1 MNIFF
6 RVDSSIQI
14 GTGHLMRCLTLAD
27 ALREKKATVSF
38 ICRELPGSLFDFI
51 GKREF
56 KAYRLPLIKAQHTND
71 NQSSE
76 YAQWLGVSW
85 KEDAEQTKAI
95 LANEGRIIDW
105 LVVDHYALDSQ
116 WETILRP
123 YVKKIMAID
132 DLADRSHDCNLL
144 LDQNL
149 YENIETR
156 YEGLVPENCQKL
168 LGPKYAL
175 LRSEFREAR
184 KNLRQ
189 RDGNVQ
195 RILIFMG
202 GADPGNVTCKVLRA
216 VQMLNQSGIF
226 IDVVIGASNTCATE
240 VRDQTLNMPDTTCHF
255 HVRNMAELMASA
267 DLSIGAGGTATWER
281 CCVGLPS
288 LVITIAE
295 NQRDIAENLAQ
306 NGSIINLGWYE
317 SIKESDISSTLE
329 NLLANPDRIRQMSL
343 KGMRLVDT
351 DGTTRVAETLEEICT
366 K

>member
-27 ALREKKATVSF
+27 ALREKKTTVSF
-38 ICRELPGSLFDFI
+38 ICRELLGNLCDFI
-51 GKREF
+51 ERNVF
-56 KAYRLPLIKAQHTND
+56 KTSRLPFITAHDND
-71 NQSSE
+71 QNPG

-95 LANEGRIIDW
+95 LVKEGKAIDW
-105 LVVDHYALDSQ
+105 LIIDHYALDRQ
-116 WETILRP
+116 WETMLKP
-123 YVKKIMAID
+123 YAKKMMVID
-132 DLADRSHDCNLL
+132 DLANRNHNCDLL

-149 YENIETR
+149 YENMETR
-156 YEGLVPENCQKL
+156 YEGLVPEHCQKF

-175 LRSEFREAR
+175 LRPQFRKAR
-184 KNLRQ
+184 ENLRG
-189 RDGNVQ
+189 RDGKVK

-216 VQMLNQSGIF
+216 IQMLNQPGIS
-226 IDVVIGASNTCATE
+226 IDVVIGASNTHANE
-240 VRDQTLNMPDTTCHF
+240 VEALTSNMSDITCQF
-255 HVRNMAELMASA
+255 HIENMAELMASA

-295 NQRDIAENLAQ
+295 NQIDIAENLAR

-317 SIKESDISSTLE
+317 RIKESDIISTLE
-329 NLLANPDRIRQMSL
+329 NLLVNPDKIRQMSL
-343 KGMRLVDT
+343 KGMQLVDA
-351 DGTTRVAETLEEICT
+351 DGTNRVAETLKEIDT